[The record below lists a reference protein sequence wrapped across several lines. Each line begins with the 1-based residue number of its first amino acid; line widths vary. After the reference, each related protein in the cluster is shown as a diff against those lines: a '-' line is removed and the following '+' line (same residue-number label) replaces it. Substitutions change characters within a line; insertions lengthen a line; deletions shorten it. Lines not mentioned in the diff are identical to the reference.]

1 MNIVVCMKETPSTT
15 AEKRFG
21 PDMRLERRKE
31 DAIINPFDEYG
42 IEEGLRLQEKHAG
55 STVTILCMG
64 PATATETLRKALA
77 MGGDR
82 AVLVSD
88 PALAGSDAIGT
99 ARVLAA
105 ALQKIGF
112 DIALFSNAAA
122 DAYGGVVP
130 GATAAILDMPLLSY
144 ATKLDIDGASATI
157 ERQADVGFNTVQAN
171 LPALVSVTKAINE
184 PRYPSMKG
192 IMASK
197 KKPLDT
203 FSLAD
208 LGISPEQVG
217 AAGSREQV
225 VSAEKV
231 STQRKGEIYVGNEG
245 AAERVVAFL
254 VENKVL

>member
-31 DAIINPFDEYG
+31 EAIINPFDEYS
-42 IEEGLRLQEKHAG
+42 IEEGLRQQELHAG

-64 PATATETLRKALA
+64 PETATETLRKALA

-88 PALAGSDAIGT
+88 AALAGSDAIAT

-105 ALQKIGF
+105 ALNKIGF
-112 DIALFSNAAA
+112 DLAIFGNAAA

-130 GATAAILDMPLLSY
+130 SATAALLDLPLLSQ
-144 ATKLDIDGASATI
+144 ATKLEVTDDGAAI
-157 ERQADVGFNTVQAN
+157 ERQADVGFNTVQAR

-184 PRYPSMKG
+184 PRYPSMRG

-208 LGISPEQVG
+208 LGIGPEQVG

-225 VSAEKV
+225 AGAEKV
-231 STQRKGEIYVGNEG
+231 STQRKGELYIGNEG
-245 AAERVVAFL
+245 AADRVVAFL